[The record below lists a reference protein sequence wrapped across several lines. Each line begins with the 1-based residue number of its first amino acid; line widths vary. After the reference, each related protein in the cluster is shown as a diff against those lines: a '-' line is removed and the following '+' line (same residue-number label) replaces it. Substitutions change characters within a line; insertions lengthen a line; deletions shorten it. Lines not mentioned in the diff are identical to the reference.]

1 VIGVGIRGVVLAA
14 GLLAAGG
21 AAAQTLALPT
31 LADVNPAAAG
41 VTLEVREGPSL
52 EAAAIGAL
60 EPGAQ
65 GVEIVALDPT
75 GNWGRVNLGEASGW
89 IELGALTPRA
99 EVWPEGGLPAGLRCF
114 GTEPFWTV
122 RPEGDALVETTP
134 ESETRM
140 ALTAALGTGAPGDL
154 RRVLVGEAE
163 DGTRITLVVAP
174 EACSDGMSDRAFGV
188 RADLVRGSP
197 DGVAYLAG
205 CCSIAP

>member
-1 VIGVGIRGVVLAA
+1 MIRAVVLAA

-21 AAAQTLALPT
+21 AAAQPLALPT

-41 VTLEVREGPSL
+41 VALEVREGPGL
-52 EAAAIGAL
+52 ETPAIGAL

-75 GNWGRVNLGEASGW
+75 DNWGRVNLGEASGW
-89 IELGALTPRA
+89 IELGALVPR
-99 EVWPEGGLPAGLRCF
+99 EGVWPEGGLPAGLRCF

-163 DGTRITLVVAP
+163 DGTRITLVVSP
-174 EACSDGMSDRAFGV
+174 GACSDGMSDRAFGL
-188 RADLVRGSP
+188 RADLVRGGP
-197 DGVAYLAG
+197 GGVAYLAG